1 MVGALKRIAVIV
13 FPFAVREFSNDKKAI
28 EEGGVQGRVRVSVQ
42 QVSLHCNSSIA
53 SCEGKPQ
60 LEE

>member
-1 MVGALKRIAVIV
+1 MVGALKRIAKVV
-13 FPFAVREFSNDKKAI
+13 FPFAVREIFNDEKAI

-42 QVSLHCNSSIA
+42 QISPHCTSSIA
-53 SCEGKPQ
+53 TCEGKPQ